1 MHGSLSTLTHDPL
14 PFQEMSCFAAI
25 NRLFSLQNDISIRFN
40 ARHIITAL
48 QKTENMPETETVHV
62 LSTLLERYKITAE
75 VIRVKLIEFCHCVY
89 EFVRVQCTYRYVSY
103 DFGLDVKVH
112 AAHLTLKLLVMG
124 HSSDRPLGRGPLFII
139 IITHCLLRYAVS
151 QLYKAYIFLPESF
164 CGTF

>member
-1 MHGSLSTLTHDPL
+1 MGHRSWVKQVTILDAWVTEYD
-14 PFQEMSCFAAI
+14 
-25 NRLFSLQNDISIRFN
+25 RLFSLQNDISSRFN

-48 QKTENMPETETVHV
+48 QNTPETETVHV

-124 HSSDRPLGRGPLFII
+124 HSSDGS
-139 IITHCLLRYAVS
+139 LRVPY
-151 QLYKAYIFLPESF
+151 LCHKMWI
-164 CGTF
+164 GD